1 MHAIKFLGIFM
12 LFLHYFQNSR
22 NILQIEMVND
32 NKSNQNK
39 KEYKKEKIET
49 LT

>member
-1 MHAIKFLGIFM
+1 M

>member
-1 MHAIKFLGIFM
+1 MQSNFWEYLCSFYM
-12 LFLHYFQNSR
+12 YFQNSR
-22 NILQIEMVND
+22 NILYIEMVND

-39 KEYKKEKIET
+39 KEYKKEIIET

>member
-1 MHAIKFLGIFM
+1 M

-22 NILQIEMVND
+22 NILKIEMVND